1 MITVEL
7 SNGFKA
13 KVEPD
18 DLNDIYFIEALAGM
32 EANITKLSKV
42 CTILLGEEQKYELY
56 KSLEDERGKVPL
68 EAVNNAIEEI
78 MTKAGDEVKNS

>member
-1 MITVEL
+1 
-7 SNGFKA
+7 
-13 KVEPD
+13 
-18 DLNDIYFIEALAGM
+18 M